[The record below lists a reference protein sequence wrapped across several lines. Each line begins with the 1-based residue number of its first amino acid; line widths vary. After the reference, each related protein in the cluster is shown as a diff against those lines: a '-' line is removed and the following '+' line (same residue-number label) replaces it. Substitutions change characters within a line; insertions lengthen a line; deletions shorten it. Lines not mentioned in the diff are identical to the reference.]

1 MKKNIL
7 LIILFSP
14 LTQKNIFGC
23 EANLTVQ
30 QIVTDNQIRP
40 DTNILILDSIL
51 AINLSNYIGKPV
63 DSLLQMLP
71 QSPKTVRI
79 TSADKPHIASRVIIT
94 YDSWYWIQ
102 IVVKDFQYM
111 PVYDPNRVWDFN
123 LFKNEA
129 ISWIFV
135 NRGNTC
141 IYGCTGSKFRN

>member
-7 LIILFSP
+7 YLLMFS
-14 LTQKNIFGC
+14 LVSQNNIFAG
-23 EANLTVQ
+23 EAKLIDH

-40 DTNILILDSIL
+40 DTNILILDSLL
-51 AINLSNYIGKPV
+51 AINLSYYIGRPV
-63 DSLLQMLP
+63 DSLLQVLP

-94 YDSWYWIQ
+94 YDIWYWIQ

-123 LFKNEA
+123 LFKNET

-141 IYGCTGSKFRN
+141 IYGCTGSIFRN